1 MKKGLFIGIC
11 LIMSLF
17 FVSCG
22 NQKTENTDT
31 ENISVVVKNLAENIE
46 NADEENILKVV
57 GNAARNIKD
66 ATEIIE

>member
-46 NADEENILKVV
+46 NADETDISNVLENVAEDVETVTK
-57 GNAARNIKD
+57 K
-66 ATEIIE
+66 IE